1 MHKQGLFPV
10 DCQETPA
17 ETDSRTSELTGART
31 REEGTTRLAHHL
43 HMQSE
48 EALGLP
54 IKLSYV

>member
-31 REEGTTRLAHHL
+31 QEEGTTRLAHHL

>member
-31 REEGTTRLAHHL
+31 QEEGTTRLAHPPF
-43 HMQSE
+43 
-48 EALGLP
+48 AYAKRGGP
-54 IKLSYV
+54 GTAY